1 MNEKKSAAYCKLIE
15 NVKNKYRKNPIYTK
29 NLTLGWCDL
38 RQGEDLCGVYGCMM
52 HTAFCNKSHSQEVF
66 DNMKKDLQEFI
77 DKDTTADE
85 ESIFYEEFTS
95 KY

>member
-1 MNEKKSAAYCKLIE
+1 MKVIIMQINEDYMDSDCIQLFVIKVIVRKYLIICP
-15 NVKNKYRKNPIYTK
+15 K
-29 NLTLGWCDL
+29 
-38 RQGEDLCGVYGCMM
+38 Q
-52 HTAFCNKSHSQEVF
+52 
-66 DNMKKDLQEFI
+66 KDLQEFI

>member
-1 MNEKKSAAYCKLIE
+1 MYDAYSF
-15 NVKNKYRKNPIYTK
+15 
-29 NLTLGWCDL
+29 CD
-38 RQGEDLCGVYGCMM
+38 
-52 HTAFCNKSHSQEVF
+52 KSHSQEVF

-85 ESIFYEEFTS
+85 KYFYEEFTS

>member
-1 MNEKKSAAYCKLIE
+1 
-15 NVKNKYRKNPIYTK
+15 
-29 NLTLGWCDL
+29 
-38 RQGEDLCGVYGCMM
+38 MM